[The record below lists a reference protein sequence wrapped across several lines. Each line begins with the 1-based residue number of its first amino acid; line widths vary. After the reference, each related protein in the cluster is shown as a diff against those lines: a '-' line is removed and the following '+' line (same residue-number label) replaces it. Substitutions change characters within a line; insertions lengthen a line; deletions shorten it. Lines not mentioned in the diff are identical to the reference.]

1 MRCAMFLKEKFTASG
16 EYDRLK
22 TRLVHVAIGNQ
33 KDNEF
38 YEDRCLFS
46 TTMST
51 TSVLAVAAIAASD
64 APRVAQVQHIF
75 NVDIVF
81 IKKVAFLLG
90 LFTPLAIGLV
100 HFLRNRSEAQVGTAL
115 RLMLVKASSRTFDFI
130 ELRCDVEGEI
140 GALTSAL
147 RASGIFVTIAGQ
159 GQHVAVLGSMART
172 LKNRYR

>member
-1 MRCAMFLKEKFTASG
+1 MRYAMILKEKFTASG

-22 TRLVHVAIGNQ
+22 TRLVHAAIGNQ
-33 KDNEF
+33 QDNEF
-38 YEDRCLFS
+38 YEDLYLSS

-64 APRVAQVQHIF
+64 APRVVTQVQKIF
-75 NVDIVF
+75 SGVIIF

-90 LFTPLAIGLV
+90 LFTPLGIGLV

-115 RLMLVKASSRTFDFI
+115 RLMLVKASSRTFDCI
-130 ELRCDVEGEI
+130 DLRYDGEGAI

-147 RASGIFVTIAGQ
+147 RASGIFVTIAGP
-159 GQHVAVLGSMART
+159 GQYVAVLGRMAR
-172 LKNRYR
+172 KRKDR